1 MEVFLI
7 FFKKV
12 KKYFYLIFISYILG
26 IQNKNQNSRA
36 FHKVDS
42 KLKLKSKIKVKIAP
56 YRKYEKSD
64 EIKNENSKD
73 NDNKPIEVE
82 IFKQDSIENL
92 IGKYCCEKMN
102 SKKLY
107 LMKKDLKK
115 INKNSSINEAKI
127 ENNEIIYIC
136 KENSE
141 EDKKLKI
148 KELNDKKIK
157 ILESEKKM
165 KEEKSQNLSIS
176 DKEKKINK
184 TLENMC
190 NYGNIIKEEKKLNP
204 QKFITKKE
212 TLQLNEDDEFFYL
225 GLFADILEQLGIDVL
240 IEKDKSQINEDEETT
255 IAEYLSNGFLMK
267 KKFNLIFD
275 FGEKRNEIL
284 LKNEK
289 EYEIFKNNLK
299 KQLSKDL
306 DIPQEK
312 IIVTNP
318 QKGSFSVQ
326 VIFQSDM
333 FDNLS
338 PEEFKQKLNDNFE
351 ELKNLKEIHSEL
363 IMGAF
368 KISKKLLDPL
378 GNRESGWDEGE
389 KRGGKEYYPPLGWK
403 GFGLK
408 VLGKYEDN
416 EWIGMKNTP
425 GEWCVA
431 YHGVGSQKS
440 SEEVKK
446 IVALIITSTFKQG
459 EGQIYE
465 NKKDIYH
472 EGKKVGKGVYCT
484 PKIEIA
490 ESFSG
495 ISEINGNKYR
505 TVLMSR
511 VKPDKIRSP
520 KGQEDYWIVNGTTDE
535 IRHYRILFKKV

>member
-1 MEVFLI
+1 M
-7 FFKKV
+7 
-12 KKYFYLIFISYILG
+12 
-26 IQNKNQNSRA
+26 
-36 FHKVDS
+36 
-42 KLKLKSKIKVKIAP
+42 
-56 YRKYEKSD
+56 
-64 EIKNENSKD
+64 
-73 NDNKPIEVE
+73 
-82 IFKQDSIENL
+82 
-92 IGKYCCEKMN
+92 
-102 SKKLY
+102 
-107 LMKKDLKK
+107 
-115 INKNSSINEAKI
+115 
-127 ENNEIIYIC
+127 
-136 KENSE
+136 
-141 EDKKLKI
+141 
-148 KELNDKKIK
+148 K
-157 ILESEKKM
+157 ILESEKQM

-240 IEKDKSQINEDEETT
+240 IEKDKNQINEDEETT

-275 FGEKRNEIL
+275 FVEKRNEIL

-338 PEEFKQKLNDNFE
+338 PKEFKQKLNDNFE

-378 GNRESGWDEGE
+378 GNRESGWGEGE

-431 YHGVGSQKS
+431 YHGVGRNKS

-535 IRHYRILFKKV
+535 IRPYRILFKKV

>member
-42 KLKLKSKIKVKIAP
+42 KLKLKSKIKVKIVP
-56 YRKYEKSD
+56 YRNYEKSD
-64 EIKNENSKD
+64 KIKNENSKD

-148 KELNDKKIK
+148 KELNDKKMK
-157 ILESEKKM
+157 ILESEKQM

-176 DKEKKINK
+176 DKEKINK

-255 IAEYLSNGFLMK
+255 IA
-267 KKFNLIFD
+267 
-275 FGEKRNEIL
+275 
-284 LKNEK
+284 
-289 EYEIFKNNLK
+289 
-299 KQLSKDL
+299 
-306 DIPQEK
+306 
-312 IIVTNP
+312 
-318 QKGSFSVQ
+318 
-326 VIFQSDM
+326 
-333 FDNLS
+333 
-338 PEEFKQKLNDNFE
+338 
-351 ELKNLKEIHSEL
+351 
-363 IMGAF
+363 
-368 KISKKLLDPL
+368 
-378 GNRESGWDEGE
+378 
-389 KRGGKEYYPPLGWK
+389 
-403 GFGLK
+403 
-408 VLGKYEDN
+408 
-416 EWIGMKNTP
+416 
-425 GEWCVA
+425 
-431 YHGVGSQKS
+431 
-440 SEEVKK
+440 
-446 IVALIITSTFKQG
+446 
-459 EGQIYE
+459 
-465 NKKDIYH
+465 
-472 EGKKVGKGVYCT
+472 
-484 PKIEIA
+484 
-490 ESFSG
+490 
-495 ISEINGNKYR
+495 
-505 TVLMSR
+505 
-511 VKPDKIRSP
+511 
-520 KGQEDYWIVNGTTDE
+520 
-535 IRHYRILFKKV
+535 

>member
-42 KLKLKSKIKVKIAP
+42 KLKLKSKIKVKIVP
-56 YRKYEKSD
+56 YRNYEKSD
-64 EIKNENSKD
+64 KIKNENSKD

-148 KELNDKKIK
+148 KELNDKKMK
-157 ILESEKKM
+157 ILESEKQM

-176 DKEKKINK
+176 DKEKINK

-378 GNRESGWDEGE
+378 GNRESGWGEGE

-431 YHGVGSQKS
+431 YHGVGRNKS

-505 TVLMSR
+505 TVLMTR

-520 KGQEDYWIVNGTTDE
+520 KGKEDYWIVNGTTDE
-535 IRHYRILFKKV
+535 IRPYRILFKKV

>member
-42 KLKLKSKIKVKIAP
+42 KLKLKSKIKVKIVP

-148 KELNDKKIK
+148 KELNDKKMK
-157 ILESEKKM
+157 ILESEKQM

-378 GNRESGWDEGE
+378 GNRESGWGEGE

-431 YHGVGSQKS
+431 YHGVGRNKS

-505 TVLMSR
+505 TVLMTR

-520 KGQEDYWIVNGTTDE
+520 KGKEDYWIVNGTTDE
-535 IRHYRILFKKV
+535 IRPYRILFKKV

>member
-12 KKYFYLIFISYILG
+12 KNILFNIYYLFLG
-26 IQNKNQNSRA
+26 KQNQNQNSRA
-36 FHKVDS
+36 FNKSDS
-42 KLKLKSKIKVKIAP
+42 KLKLKNKIKVKIVP
-56 YRKYEKSD
+56 YQKYEKSD
-64 EIKNENSKD
+64 EIKNKDSKD

-82 IFKQDSIENL
+82 IFKHDSIENL

-115 INKNSSINEAKI
+115 INNNSSINEAKI

-136 KENSE
+136 KEESE
-141 EDKKLKI
+141 EDNKLKI
-148 KELNDKKIK
+148 IELNNKKQK
-157 ILESEKKM
+157 ILESQKKM

-176 DKEKKINK
+176 EKEKKINQ

-190 NYGNIIKEEKKLNP
+190 NYGNIIKEEKKINP

-212 TLQLNEDDEFFYL
+212 ALQLNENDELFYL
-225 GLFADILEQLGIDVL
+225 GLMADILEQLGIDVL
-240 IEKDKSQINEDEETT
+240 IEKDENQVNEDEETT

-275 FGEKRNEIL
+275 FGEERNETL
-284 LKNEK
+284 LKNKK

-299 KQLSKDL
+299 KQLSKDF

-326 VIFQSDM
+326 VIFQSDE
-333 FDNLS
+333 FDNLN
-338 PEEFKQKLNDNFE
+338 PEEFKQKLNDDDFK
-351 ELKNLKEIHSEL
+351 ELKNLKEIHIEL

-368 KISKKLLDPL
+368 KISKKLLDPV
-378 GNRESGWDEGE
+378 GNRESGWAEGE

-408 VLGKYEDN
+408 VLDKYEDN

-431 YHGVGSQKS
+431 YHGVGRDKS

-446 IVALIITSTFKQG
+446 IVALIITSTFKKGPWQA
-459 EGQIYE
+459 YE
-465 NKKDIYH
+465 NYNDIYH
-472 EGKKVGKGVYCT
+472 KGEKVGEGVYCT
-484 PKIEIA
+484 PKIETA

-495 ISEINGNKYR
+495 ISEINENKYR
-505 TVLMSR
+505 TVLMTR
-511 VKPDKIRSP
+511 VKPDKIRCP
-520 KGQEDYWIVNGTTDE
+520 EERQDFWVVNGTTDE
-535 IRHYRILFKKV
+535 IRPYRILFKEV